1 VFALATPACDHYHRF
16 SMIGSNANVLP
27 AAIAAFAII
36 APPAR

>member
-1 VFALATPACDHYHRF
+1 VIALAAPAPDVYHRF
-16 SMIGSNANVLP
+16 SMIPANAKVLP